1 MEGLVRHQGLGIF
14 DRSKMFPLRVQPLSE
29 TEDEQG
35 STTWSEEKNITGR
48 GNRMSAGS
56 EVRDTTPVLEE
67 PIEDQRIGAKGR
79 RTWLVGNEP

>member
-1 MEGLVRHQGLGIF
+1 
-14 DRSKMFPLRVQPLSE
+14 
-29 TEDEQG
+29 
-35 STTWSEEKNITGR
+35 
-48 GNRMSAGS
+48 MSAGS